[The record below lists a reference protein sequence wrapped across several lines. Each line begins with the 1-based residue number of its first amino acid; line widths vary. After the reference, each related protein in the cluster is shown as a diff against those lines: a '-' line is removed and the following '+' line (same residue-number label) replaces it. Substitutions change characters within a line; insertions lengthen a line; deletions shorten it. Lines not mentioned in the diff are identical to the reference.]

1 MCVSKE
7 RETETEKKGEGWRGE
22 RREDERLHLRRIV
35 EQFWVLWCLFSQ
47 RTRILWNQDPTP
59 KTLFTLNH
67 FFRGLISKY
76 SHACGL
82 GLQHMN
88 FEGTQTLS
96 PFVVQSLSYVWL
108 FATPWTAACQASL
121 SITNSRN
128 LLKLMSIES
137 MPSHHLILC
146 HLLLLLPSIFPS
158 IKVFSN
164 DLALRI
170 RCPKYWRFQLQHQ
183 FFYWIFRVE
192 WFDLLAVQEA
202 LKSLFQHHISNA
214 SILWHSAFFMV

>member
-7 RETETEKKGEGWRGE
+7 RETETEKKGERWRGE
-22 RREDERLHLRRIV
+22 RREDERLHLHRVV
-35 EQFWVLWCLFSQ
+35 EQFCVLWCLFSQ

-59 KTLFTLNH
+59 KTLFTLSH
-67 FFRGLISKY
+67 FFRGLISKC

-88 FEGTQTLS
+88 FEETQTLS

-108 FATPWTAACQASL
+108 FATPWTAACQDSL
-121 SITNSRN
+121 SITNSQN

-137 MPSHHLILC
+137 MPSNHLILS

-170 RCPKYWRFQLQHQ
+170 RWPKYWRFQLQHQ
-183 FFYWIFRVE
+183 FFYWIFRVD
-192 WFDLLAVQEA
+192 FL
-202 LKSLFQHHISNA
+202 
-214 SILWHSAFFMV
+214 